1 MKLTTKLLLL
11 TTSVISSIS
20 YTQTLFSNGA
30 SLSLS
35 TGSIVHVNGGIDLSQ
50 TSSLS
55 NNGALT
61 ITKNSTLPV
70 PGNLIIGAVSQV
82 NGNGGYFVEQ
92 DWVNNGTFNAG
103 TSTVTLYGNTQQF
116 ITSLNAVATVFN
128 QLILTGTGTGNDRK
142 KTLNGVNASTGVT
155 GILQLNDREL
165 ETQTNTFFVL
175 NPSVTAVTYLNT
187 FGSEGFVSSL
197 APGTFSRVTNQAAVY
212 IFPTGSSAVTLRF
225 RPVELTPSTNAV
237 SQYTARLNNV
247 DATIDNFDRTQTD
260 DLTCSLNPNYYHSIE
275 RPVGSAP
282 TDLRLF
288 YVSASDGNWPSM
300 AQWQNPASEWTDMG
314 TTNAAVSGGFD
325 TRTKAGWNFTV
336 PGHPYILSRLRPD
349 APQLN
354 CPDVCEN
361 SVGNSF
367 TLTGT
372 TNNYQWTFPSNASL
386 VSGQGTTVA
395 EASWQEGPGQVSVV
409 AIDGNGC
416 SSLPAICTP
425 NIIPN
430 AEVDFSFIENGSN
443 YQFTDHTSGAVSWS
457 WDFGDGFGAS
467 VQAPSHTYSGIED
480 SYLVTLEVTN
490 ANGCVGQGT
499 KMVELFSEIV
509 VPNIFTPDNDG
520 INDVFFIKAIGV
532 KEYDLQI
539 FNRWGNLVFT
549 SNSPN
554 VIWDGKSHGKL
565 MEEGV
570 YFYKLKASSN
580 TKEYHYQGNITL
592 IRN

>member
-35 TGSIVHVNGGIDLSQ
+35 AGSIVHVNGGVDLTQ

-61 ITKNSTLPV
+61 ITKNSTLPI
-70 PGNLIIGAVSQV
+70 PGNLIIGTMSQV

-103 TSTVTLYGNTQQF
+103 TSTVTLFGNTQQF
-116 ITSLNAVATVFN
+116 ITSLNAVSTLFN
-128 QLILTGTGTGNDRK
+128 QLILTGTGIGNNRK
-142 KTLNGVNASTGVT
+142 KTLNGVDASTGIT

-165 ETQTNTFFVL
+165 ETQTNSFFVL

-187 FGSEGFVSSL
+187 FGAEGFVSSL
-197 APGTFSRVTNQAAVY
+197 APGTFSRLTNQASAY
-212 IFPTGSSAVTLRF
+212 MFPTGSSAGTLRF
-225 RPVELTPSTNAV
+225 RPVELTPSTTAA

-247 DATIDNFDRTQTD
+247 DASADNFDRSQTD
-260 DLTCSLNPNYYHSIE
+260 ALTCSLNPDYYHSIE
-275 RPVGSAP
+275 RLVGSAP

-288 YVSASDGNWPSM
+288 YVSASDGNWQAM
-300 AQWQNPASEWTDMG
+300 AQWQNQASEWTDMG
-314 TTNAAVSGGFD
+314 VTNGAVSGGFD
-325 TRTKAGWNFTV
+325 TRTKAAWNFTV
-336 PGHPYILSRLRPD
+336 PGHPYILSRLRPA

-361 SVGNSF
+361 STGNIF

-372 TNNYQWTFPSNASL
+372 TTNYQWTFPSNASI
-386 VSGQGTTVA
+386 VSGQGTAAV
-395 EASWQEGPGQVSVV
+395 EASWQSGFGQVSVV

-416 SSLPAICTP
+416 SSLPATCNP

-443 YQFTDHTSGAVSWS
+443 YQFTDHTPGAVSWI
-457 WDFGDGFGAS
+457 WDFGDGSGSA

-490 ANGCVGQGT
+490 ANGCVGQGS

-520 INDVFFIKAIGV
+520 INDVFYIKAIGV

-554 VIWDGKSHGKL
+554 VIWDGRSDGKL

-570 YFYKLKASSN
+570 YFYKLNASSN

>member
-35 TGSIVHVNGGIDLSQ
+35 TGSIVHVNGGVDLTQASN
-50 TSSLS
+50 LS

-70 PGNLIIGAVSQV
+70 PGNLIIGTVSQV

-116 ITSLNAVATVFN
+116 ITSLNAVSTVFN
-128 QLILTGTGTGNDRK
+128 QLVLTGTGTGNNRK
-142 KTLNGVNASTGVT
+142 KTLNGVNASTGIT
-155 GILQLNDREL
+155 GMLQLNDREL
-165 ETQTNTFFVL
+165 ETQTNSFFVL

-187 FGSEGFVSSL
+187 FGAEGFVSSL
-197 APGTFSRVTNQAAVY
+197 APGTFSRLTNQASAYV
-212 IFPTGSSAVTLRF
+212 FPTGSSAGTLRF
-225 RPVELTPSTNAV
+225 RPVELTPSTTAA

-247 DATIDNFDRTQTD
+247 DASADNFDRSQTD
-260 DLTCSLNPNYYHSIE
+260 ALTCSLNPDYYHSIE
-275 RPVGSAP
+275 RLVGSAP

-288 YVSASDGNWPSM
+288 YVSASDGNWQAM
-300 AQWQNPASEWTDMG
+300 AQWQNQASEWTDMG
-314 TTNAAVSGGFD
+314 ATNGAVSGGFD
-325 TRTKAGWNFTV
+325 TRTKAAWNFTV
-336 PGHPYILSRLRPD
+336 PGHPYILSRLRPA

-361 SVGNSF
+361 SIGNVF

-372 TNNYQWTFPSNASL
+372 TTNYQWTFPSNASI
-386 VSGQGTTVA
+386 VSGQGTAAV
-395 EASWQEGPGQVSVV
+395 EASWQSGSGQVSAV

-416 SSLPAICTP
+416 SSLPAFCTP

-443 YQFTDHTSGAVSWS
+443 YQFTDHTSGAVSWI
-457 WDFGDGFGAS
+457 WDFGDGSGSAA
-467 VQAPSHTYSGIED
+467 QAPSHTYSGIED
-480 SYLVTLEVTN
+480 SYLVILEVTN
-490 ANGCVGQGT
+490 ANGCVGQGS
-499 KMVELFSEIV
+499 KVVELFSEIV

-520 INDVFFIKAIGV
+520 INDVFYIKAIGV
-532 KEYDLQI
+532 KNYDLQI

-554 VIWDGKSHGKL
+554 VIWDGRSDGKL